1 MKKKILAIILSMA
14 MVISIAPVSALATDV
29 ESYESIKQRVSS
41 VYGIPLEIVDTLSEE
56 KVRGMDVDENQVI
69 SAQEQYIHYVVD
81 DEGNSTAIPSTEEEY
96 LEYAALP
103 VTCSNPKTEDNGWM
117 KIYLI
122 IINNGATLDISST
135 YTWLIQPRVTYGQH
149 DMLTI
154 AWENGSYVRGSAEGF
169 YSYQTDFAGNHS
181 EDLNS
186 SYFKQPT
193 DNPKSI
199 NYAHPMNDSGA
210 RKNEFFHMM
219 VTIEKNTGLSRE
231 YASSSYSQQYKS
243 FNLAGLLGGA
253 SGIVG
258 AFYIPSVGAKAL
270 CIALAASSIL
280 AGTDVCYETYTI
292 KADAK
297 VN

>member
-56 KVRGMDVDENQVI
+56 KVRGMDVDESQVI
-69 SAQEQYIHYVVD
+69 SAQEPYIHYVVD

-96 LEYAALP
+96 LEYATLP
-103 VTCSNPKTEDNGWM
+103 VTRSNPKTEDNGWM

-193 DNPKSI
+193 D
-199 NYAHPMNDSGA
+199 
-210 RKNEFFHMM
+210 
-219 VTIEKNTGLSRE
+219 
-231 YASSSYSQQYKS
+231 
-243 FNLAGLLGGA
+243 LLTM
-253 SGIVG
+253 
-258 AFYIPSVGAKAL
+258 P
-270 CIALAASSIL
+270 
-280 AGTDVCYETYTI
+280 TR
-292 KADAK
+292 
-297 VN
+297 

>member
-1 MKKKILAIILSMA
+1 
-14 MVISIAPVSALATDV
+14 
-29 ESYESIKQRVSS
+29 
-41 VYGIPLEIVDTLSEE
+41 
-56 KVRGMDVDENQVI
+56 
-69 SAQEQYIHYVVD
+69 
-81 DEGNSTAIPSTEEEY
+81 
-96 LEYAALP
+96 
-103 VTCSNPKTEDNGWM
+103 
-117 KIYLI
+117 
-122 IINNGATLDISST
+122 
-135 YTWLIQPRVTYGQH
+135 
-149 DMLTI
+149 MLTI

>member
-56 KVRGMDVDENQVI
+56 KVRGMDVDESQVI

-81 DEGNSTAIPSTEEEY
+81 DEGNSTVIPSTEEEY

-181 EDLNS
+181 EDLNCFS
-186 SYFKQPT
+186 CK
-193 DNPKSI
+193 
-199 NYAHPMNDSGA
+199 
-210 RKNEFFHMM
+210 
-219 VTIEKNTGLSRE
+219 
-231 YASSSYSQQYKS
+231 
-243 FNLAGLLGGA
+243 
-253 SGIVG
+253 
-258 AFYIPSVGAKAL
+258 
-270 CIALAASSIL
+270 
-280 AGTDVCYETYTI
+280 
-292 KADAK
+292 
-297 VN
+297 